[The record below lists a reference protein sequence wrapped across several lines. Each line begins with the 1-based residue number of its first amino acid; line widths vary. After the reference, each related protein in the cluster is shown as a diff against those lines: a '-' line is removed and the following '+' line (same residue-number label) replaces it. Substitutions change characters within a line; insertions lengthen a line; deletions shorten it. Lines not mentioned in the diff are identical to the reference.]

1 MLEAR
6 AAVRNLRAYKPPLAG
21 RIGLRLDFNEST
33 IGCSPRVLARLR
45 ALDAELLARYSE
57 REPVEKEVARF
68 LGLDPA
74 QVLLTNGVDE
84 AIHLLC
90 STYLDAGD
98 EALIVVPT
106 FAMYKIF
113 AQAEGACVVE
123 VCAGADFTFPANDL
137 LARLSPRTR
146 LIAVANPNNPTGSA
160 VALDALI
167 NIAHAAPQAAL
178 LVDEAYFEFHG
189 KTLING
195 AFVDHT
201 GQIENLF
208 VARTFSKAYG
218 LAGLRIGIL
227 AGEAR
232 QMAMV
237 RRVASPYSV
246 NAAALAVLPE
256 ALRDQEYIARY
267 VAQVR
272 SNREKLQLELGRL
285 GMHYWPSQA
294 NFVLVRIGP
303 AHAEFV
309 RALRDRGILV
319 RDRHTDPGCAG
330 CVRVTV
336 GTDEHTEILID
347 AMREVVDRLG
357 LRNLGSQNPGSQ
369 NPGSQNPGLQNGLPN
384 KVRA

>member
-6 AAVRNLRAYKPPLAG
+6 DAVKNLHAYRPPLAG
-21 RIGLRLDFNEST
+21 RVGLRLDFNEST
-33 IGCSPRVLARLR
+33 VGCSPRVLARLR
-45 ALDAELLARYSE
+45 SLDAELLARYPE
-57 REPVEKEVARF
+57 REPVEKEVAAF

-90 STYLDAGD
+90 STYLDPGD

-106 FAMYKIF
+106 FAMYAIF
-113 AQAEGACVVE
+113 AQAEGARVVE
-123 VCAGADFTFPANDL
+123 VRAGDNFTFPEKAL
-137 LARLSPRTR
+137 LAQLSPRTR
-146 LIAVANPNNPTGSA
+146 LIAVANPNNPTGAA
-160 VALDALI
+160 VSGNVLI
-167 NIAHAAPQAAL
+167 RIAEAAPQAAL

-189 KTLING
+189 ETVI
-195 AFVDHT
+195 DQPR
-201 GQIENLF
+201 QIENLF

-237 RRVASPYSV
+237 RRVASPYNV

-256 ALRDQEYIARY
+256 ALQDQEYVGRY
-267 VAQVR
+267 VAQVL
-272 SNREKLQLELGRL
+272 SNREKLQQELGNL
-285 GMHYWPSQA
+285 GLHYWPSHA
-294 NFVLVRIGP
+294 NFVLVRIGS

-319 RDRHTDPGCAG
+319 RDRHTDPGCEG
-330 CVRVTV
+330 CVRLTV
-336 GTDEHTEILID
+336 GSDEHTQTLLTALRD
-347 AMREVVDRLG
+347 VVEQLG
-357 LRNLGSQNPGSQ
+357 LRTS
-369 NPGSQNPGLQNGLPN
+369 LPTG
-384 KVRA
+384 VRA